1 MADPKLTVVPAPPV
15 PGLALQGVGH
25 TYRSARA
32 EPVVAFNPTD
42 LTIEGGEFVA
52 LVGPSGCG
60 KSTLL
65 EIVAGLR
72 PASEGDVLLGGARVV
87 GPGRRRGV
95 VFQQSSSLLPWRTVA
110 GNVELG
116 LITAARPKRERD
128 QRVADELKRVGL
140 TDFADRAV
148 YELSGGMQQRVQ
160 IARALA
166 ADPDVLLLDEP
177 FGALDAFTREHLQE
191 QLRAIWKA
199 TGKTVILVTHSV
211 EEAVLL
217 ATRVVLLSPRPGR
230 VIADHRIDFTRRD
243 EPAVALRADPDFVTF
258 AARLRAA
265 IGQQQTVEPEG
276 VLV

>member
-1 MADPKLTVVPAPPV
+1 VTAPQLSVVSPPPV
-15 PGLALQGVGH
+15 PDLHLRGVGH

-32 EPVVAFNPTD
+32 EPVEALIATD
-42 LTIEGGEFVA
+42 LTIDGGEFVA

-72 PASEGDVLLGGARVV
+72 PASAGDVLLGGAKVV

-116 LITAARPKRERD
+116 LITAGLPKHERD
-128 QRVADELKRVGL
+128 QRVADELRRVGL

-191 QLRAIWKA
+191 QLRSIWKA

-243 EPAVALRADPDFVTF
+243 EPAVALRADPDFVSF
-258 AARLRAA
+258 AAGLRAA

>member
-1 MADPKLTVVPAPPV
+1 MSATSGD
-15 PGLALQGVGH
+15 LQLKGVGH

-32 EPVVAFNPTD
+32 EPVRALEPVD
-42 LTIEGGEFVA
+42 LDIEAGSSVA

-65 EIVAGLR
+65 EIIAGLR
-72 PASEGDVLLGGARVV
+72 PSSEGDVLLGGRKVV
-87 GPGRRRGV
+87 GPGRSRGV
-95 VFQQSSSLLPWRTVA
+95 VFQQSSSLLPWRTVY

-116 LITAARPKRERD
+116 LLTAGVAKDEREE
-128 QRVADELKRVGL
+128 RVASELKRVGL
-140 TDFADRAV
+140 SDFADRPV

-191 QLRAIWKA
+191 QLREIWKA
-199 TGKTVILVTHSV
+199 TGKTIVLVTHSV

-217 ATRVVLLSPRPGR
+217 STRVILLSPRPGR
-230 VIADHRIDFTRRD
+230 VIADDRLDFAQRS
-243 EPAVALRADPDFVTF
+243 EPAVALRADPAFVSY
-258 AARLRAA
+258 ASRLRAA
-265 IGQQQTVEPEG
+265 IGQQQQPEEI
-276 VLV
+276 LV